1 MPTVVIRQLTRSAG
15 DYFWVPP
22 GVTSIDLLLVAGGA
36 AGGVGSTGSGGGGG
50 GQVVEVLGL
59 AVTPFARYPYTIGV
73 GGLTPGPVAG
83 STTIAGYTALPGT
96 RGGDGS
102 NTGRNSPA
110 GYNTGGA
117 GTNGTNTT
125 DGVVGTPT
133 NNGGGL
139 ASPDGSQ
146 PGYGGGGGGGM
157 GTGGGAGSTTN
168 GGTGG
173 AGVDKSANWGIEY
186 GDLGWFGGGGAG
198 AGPTPGLPFQGGG
211 GKGDGSP
218 GVTRSGGGGGGNS
231 GTGASGTILVKYTLP
246 DPETD
251 PGNLALLSFIEVH
264 LSGGAT
270 NTDPNASLGGV
281 VSDYAPRQLDRGNVF
296 ADLTEAQR
304 VAGAVHYRCLYVV
317 NTHPTDSMA
326 NLTVWLDG
334 LPVNAGTAMAI
345 GDDAAGVNGTA
356 TTVAN
361 ETTAP
366 GSVTFSAPTTYAS
379 GINLGTLAPGDYV
392 AFWVRRTLTAGA
404 AALMYDR
411 LRLGLQ
417 FD

>member
-1 MPTVVIRQLTRSAG
+1 MPSVVIQQLTNTSG
-15 DYFWVPP
+15 YFWVPP
-22 GVTSIDLLLVAGGA
+22 GVTSIDLLLVGGGA
-36 AGGVGSTGSGGGGG
+36 AGGAGATGSGGGAG

-59 AVTPFARYPYTIGV
+59 AVTPFTRYAYTIGV
-73 GGLTPGPVAG
+73 GGLTAGPAAG
-83 STTIAGYTALPGT
+83 STTIAGSTALPGT
-96 RGGDGS
+96 RGGDGAS
-102 NTGRNSPA
+102 TGRSSPA

-117 GTNGTNTT
+117 GTSSTATT
-125 DGVVGTPT
+125 DGAAGAAT
-133 NNGGGL
+133 NKAGGA

-157 GTGGGAGSTTN
+157 GTVGGGGSTTLGGSGGAGI
-168 GGTGG
+168 
-173 AGVDKSANWGIEY
+173 DKTANWGTLY
-186 GDLGWFGGGGAG
+186 GNLGWFGAGGGG
-198 AGPTPGLPFQGGG
+198 AGPTPGSGGAGGG
-211 GKGDGSP
+211 GRGDGSP
-218 GVTRSGGGGGGNS
+218 GVTRSGSGGGGVS
-231 GTGASGTILVKYTLP
+231 GVGANGTILVKYTMP

-251 PGNLALLSFIEVH
+251 PSNLAKLSFLEVH

-281 VSDYAPRQLDRGNVF
+281 VSNYAPRQLNRGNVF

-304 VAGAVHYRCLYVV
+304 IAGAVHYRCLYVV
-317 NTHPTDSMA
+317 NTSPTDTMA

-345 GDDAAGVNGTA
+345 GDDAAAVNGTA

-366 GSVTFSAPTTYAS
+366 GSVTFSAPTSYAS
-379 GINLGTLAPGDYV
+379 GINLGTLAPGDFV